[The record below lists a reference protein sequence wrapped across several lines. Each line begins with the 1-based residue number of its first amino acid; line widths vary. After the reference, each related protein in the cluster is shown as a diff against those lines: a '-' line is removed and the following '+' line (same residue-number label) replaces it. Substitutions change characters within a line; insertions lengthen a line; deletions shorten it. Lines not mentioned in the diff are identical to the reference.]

1 MFDASIFK
9 GGADLRQV
17 GGELR
22 EHQHLQAGVDA
33 FNKDDTPVFLIS
45 MKAGGT
51 GLNLTGAS
59 FVILT
64 DPWWNAA
71 VQEQASDRAHRI
83 GQTRKVNVVKV
94 VAKDTIEERIVALQ
108 ESKRELA
115 SSLIEGNSGKLA
127 SLTTDE
133 LIDLFM

>member
-1 MFDASIFK
+1 M
-9 GGADLRQV
+9 
-17 GGELR
+17 
-22 EHQHLQAGVDA
+22 
-33 FNKDDTPVFLIS
+33 
-45 MKAGGT
+45 
-51 GLNLTGAS
+51 
-59 FVILT
+59 ILT

-115 SSLIEGNSGKLA
+115 SSLIEGNSGQLA
-127 SLTTDE
+127 SLTADD